1 MAQLN
6 YSQNNMEGTSS
17 FYEDWEFSSAIGG
30 VRNVVLVGRC
40 GNGKSAT
47 GNSIVGVKAFKSM
60 SSSAG
65 VTTTC
70 QLRTTVLAD
79 GQILNVIDTPGPFV
93 N

>member
-17 FYEDWEFSSAIGG
+17 CYEDWRRSQCCI
-30 VRNVVLVGRC
+30 VGHC

-47 GNSIVGVKAFKSM
+47 GNSIVGIKAFKSM

-70 QLRTTVLAD
+70 QWRTTVLAD
-79 GQILNVIDTPGPFV
+79 GQILNVIDTPGPFM